1 MNKVDPFTKDTRKGK
16 VKRREAM
23 TNYLGIDVSK
33 DWLDVVLLREAL
45 PTEKG
50 QFDNTHQGFRQL
62 QHFLKKR
69 KVKALHACLEA
80 TGYYG
85 AEVALFLHET
95 DYVVSVVNPARIKA
109 YAESQLSRT
118 KTDAGDA
125 ALIADF
131 CRTQHPS
138 VWTPPPPEQQE
149 LQALVRHLENLQ
161 DIRQQELNRRQA
173 GIPSEI
179 ILKTLDDHIT
189 FLDQQIAELLQLIH
203 DHVERHPH
211 LRQQRDLL
219 TSIPGIGDITAFKL
233 LAEIVDVQSFDSA
246 RQLAAFAG
254 LTPRERRSGSSVRGH
269 SRVSKRG
276 SSRLR
281 SALYFPAIVAQTH
294 NPILH
299 VFAQRLRAAGK
310 SKLQVVVA
318 VMRKLLHLVF
328 GILKS
333 GHPFDPHFL
342 DERLASP

>member
-1 MNKVDPFTKDTRKGK
+1 MNT
-16 VKRREAM
+16 
-23 TNYLGIDVSK
+23 YLGIDVSK
-33 DWLDVVLLREAL
+33 AWLDIVLLREDL

-50 QFDNTHQGFRQL
+50 QFDNSNQGFRQL

-69 KVKALHACLEA
+69 KVKDLHACLEA

-85 AEVALFLHET
+85 AAVALFLHQAG
-95 DYVVSVVNPARIKA
+95 YRVSVVNPARIKA

-131 CRTQHPS
+131 CRSQQPET
-138 VWTPPPPEQQE
+138 WTPPPFEQQE
-149 LQALVRHLENLQ
+149 LQVLVRHLENLH
-161 DIRQQELNRRQA
+161 DMRQQEVNRRQA
-173 GIPSEI
+173 GLPSET
-179 ILKTLDDHIT
+179 ILKTLDEHIA
-189 FLDQQIAELLQLIH
+189 FLDQQIVDLLRLIH
-203 DHVERHPH
+203 DHIERHPH

-233 LAEIVDVQSFDSA
+233 LAEIVDVQAFDSA

-254 LTPRERRSGSSVRGH
+254 LTPRERRSGSSVRG
-269 SRVSKRG
+269 RTRLSKRG

-281 SALYFPAIVAQTH
+281 NALYFPAIVAQRH
-294 NPILH
+294 NPIIQ
-299 VFAQRLRAAGK
+299 VFAQRLLAAGK
-310 SKLQVVVA
+310 SKMQVVAA

-333 GHPFDPHFL
+333 GQPFDPHYL
-342 DERLASP
+342 DTTAALA